1 MNITFFI
8 GNKSNKGGL
17 FMCDNFSIEASSA
30 ISYIKIKDYLLK
42 ELNPIL
48 IQNRTII
55 FICIGTD
62 RSTGDSLGPLV
73 GYKLK
78 HLSKNNI
85 HIYGTLEDPIHAKNM
100 VEVLSKINST
110 FINPYIVA
118 IDSCLGSL
126 NNIGKVF
133 IQKKPL
139 CPGLALNKQLP
150 CIGEMSIT
158 GIVNISGS
166 FEFLVLQNTRLYTV
180 MNLADAISK
189 GISYFILK
197 SLDNS
202 RSNTRNIFN
211 IEQEH

>member
-1 MNITFFI
+1 
-8 GNKSNKGGL
+8 
-17 FMCDNFSIEASSA
+17 MCDNFSIEASSI

-42 ELNPIL
+42 ELSPIL
-48 IQNRTII
+48 VQNRSII

-85 HIYGTLEDPIHAKNM
+85 YIYGTLENPIHAKNM
-100 VEVLSKINST
+100 VEVLSKIKST

-158 GIVNISGS
+158 GIVNVSGS
-166 FEFLVLQNTRLYTV
+166 FEFLVLQNTRLNTV

-202 RSNTRNIFN
+202 CSNTSNRFN
-211 IEQEH
+211 IEH

>member
-1 MNITFFI
+1 MNKTFFI

-17 FMCDNFSIEASSA
+17 FMCENFSIYASSF
-30 ISYIKIKDYLLK
+30 ISYIKIKDYLLE
-42 ELNPIL
+42 ELTPIL
-48 IQNRTII
+48 AQNRPII
-55 FICIGTD
+55 FVCIGTD
-62 RSTGDSLGPLV
+62 RATGDSLGPLV

-85 HIYGTLEDPIHAKNM
+85 YIYGTLEDPIHAKNM
-100 VEVLSKINST
+100 VDSLAKIRLT
-110 FINPYIVA
+110 FTNPYIVA

-126 NNIGKVF
+126 SNIGKIF

-139 CPGLALNKQLP
+139 SPGLALNKQLP
-150 CIGEMSIT
+150 SVGEMSIT

-189 GISYFILK
+189 GISYFIMK
-197 SLDNS
+197 SSDKS
-202 RSNTRNIFN
+202 YSNGYK
-211 IEQEH
+211 